1 MLMDIIAID
10 LFDQNM
16 SMACAKVRLRYS
28 WISLI
33 LIYLINLWVWTQML
47 MDITGID
54 LFNKNVGMACAKV
67 RLICSWISPVLIYL
81 INM

>member
-1 MLMDIIAID
+1 MLMDIISID

-33 LIYLINLWVWTQML
+33 LIYLIKLWVWYVPKLDSDADGYQ
-47 MDITGID
+47 
-54 LFNKNVGMACAKV
+54 
-67 RLICSWISPVLIYL
+67 WY
-81 INM
+81 